1 MEKAF
6 RFDQIA
12 LYEVEAARTLAF
24 VKYLPANCRH
34 CAAFDASPLWSV
46 ITAKTGATLWS
57 ARCTE
62 PGVKAVCKDRGLAFE
77 EAEGTEERRLVFEVW
92 TGAVWRRY
100 RDLSDPDGLLR
111 YLLEEG
117 YARED
122 DPRHL
127 VSSIDWSDP
136 LTVAY
141 AKHAARSPQNDWA
154 SLGAPWPLWAPCDAP
169 STYARLCEP
178 RLPAC
183 VTLVDDTETSRGL
196 GSALFRYAAPA
207 AEAFAQGCAVS
218 FVGDGDG
225 DGDGGGSGGGGGGGA
240 RFTLDA
246 HFINPA
252 PQVPTRRLA
261 GQQLQPGGMA
271 KVRFTR
277 SSPLWPPTAPEAHP
291 LAQGYP
297 LDPRGGPPP
306 RVRRR
311 RETTLVLTLRRRFH
325 PSPLTTALDPS
336 PRPGACTLHAITQL
350 KPDSAA
356 ARKLRQLWQGAPTGA
371 ARAPTVGLHL
381 RTGWADAVR
390 HGEWRALQC
399 AHLASQPGYERD
411 AAVDFVVGYA
421 PEFERGARLNLTQLL
436 DRAAAAAD
444 GAFGARRW
452 KLAVASDSAAVARRV
467 AAHLGA
473 RALAVRRTAGRDG
486 HNNAPELSTDAAA
499 VEDVGAH
506 AVADLVALRDSD
518 MLLGFMSNFQKR
530 AGQATACRDP
540 IPDPTP
546 TPTPT
551 PNQAAVCPQRWF
563 ELRSITKEDEP
574 MEHVLEMDR

>member
-6 RFDQIA
+6 WFDQIA
-12 LYEVEAARTLAF
+12 LYEVEAAPTLAF

-34 CAAFDASPLWSV
+34 CAAFDESPLWPV

-77 EAEGTEERRLVFEVW
+77 EAEGTEEQRPVFEVW

-169 STYARLCEP
+169 STYARLCEL

-218 FVGDGDG
+218 FGGG
-225 DGDGGGSGGGGGGGA
+225 GGGGGGDGGGGGGGGGGA
-240 RFTLDA
+240 
-246 HFINPA
+246 H
-252 PQVPTRRLA
+252 TRER
-261 GQQLQPGGMA
+261 
-271 KVRFTR
+271 RDC
-277 SSPLWPPTAPEAHP
+277 
-291 LAQGYP
+291 GYP
-297 LDPRGGPPP
+297 G
-306 RVRRR
+306 
-311 RETTLVLTLRRRFH
+311 
-325 PSPLTTALDPS
+325 
-336 PRPGACTLHAITQL
+336 ITEAECVQ
-350 KPDSAA
+350 
-356 ARKLRQLWQGAPTGA
+356 
-371 ARAPTVGLHL
+371 
-381 RTGWADAVR
+381 
-390 HGEWRALQC
+390 
-399 AHLASQPGYERD
+399 
-411 AAVDFVVGYA
+411 
-421 PEFERGARLNLTQLL
+421 
-436 DRAAAAAD
+436 
-444 GAFGARRW
+444 
-452 KLAVASDSAAVARRV
+452 
-467 AAHLGA
+467 
-473 RALAVRRTAGRDG
+473 
-486 HNNAPELSTDAAA
+486 
-499 VEDVGAH
+499 
-506 AVADLVALRDSD
+506 
-518 MLLGFMSNFQKR
+518 R
-530 AGQATACRDP
+530 AGCAPARG
-540 IPDPTP
+540 
-546 TPTPT
+546 
-551 PNQAAVCPQRWF
+551 
-563 ELRSITKEDEP
+563 
-574 MEHVLEMDR
+574 

>member
-1 MEKAF
+1 MRGTQGAPRQAAFGHLPGAFEMEKTS
-6 RFDQIA
+6 RFDQAA
-12 LYEVEAARTLAF
+12 LNEVEAARTPAF

-34 CAAFDASPLWSV
+34 CAAFDESPLWSV
-46 ITAKTGATLWS
+46 ITAKTGVTLWS

-62 PGVKAVCKDRGLAFE
+62 PGVQAVCKDRGLAFE
-77 EAEGTEERRLVFEVW
+77 EAEGAEEQRPVFEVW
-92 TGAVWRRY
+92 TGAAWQRY
-100 RDLSDPDGLLR
+100 RDPSDPEGLLR
-111 YLLEEG
+111 YLQEEG

-127 VSSIDWSDP
+127 TSSIDWSNP

-169 STYARLCEP
+169 ATYARLCEP

-225 DGDGGGSGGGGGGGA
+225 GGGSGGGGVGGGGGGGGA

-246 HFINPA
+246 HFINPS
-252 PQVPTRRLA
+252 PRVPTRRLA
-261 GQQLQPGGMA
+261 GQQLQPGSKA
-271 KVRFTR
+271 KVPSLAAAHAAIRR
-277 SSPLWPPTAPEAHP
+277 SRGLATCSGLSFGPERRGPRRVGVEGARGLTGAHRRPSACPPTA
-291 LAQGYP
+291 
-297 LDPRGGPPP
+297 LD
-306 RVRRR
+306 
-311 RETTLVLTLRRRFH
+311 H
-325 PSPLTTALDPS
+325 S

-356 ARKLRQLWQGAPTGA
+356 ARKLGRLWRGAPAGA
-371 ARAPTVGLHL
+371 VRAPTVGLHL
-381 RTGWADAVR
+381 RTGWADATR
-390 HGEWRALQC
+390 HDEWRALEC

-421 PEFERGARLNLTQLL
+421 PEFERGVRLNLTQLL

-444 GAFGARRW
+444 SAFGARRW
-452 KLAVASDSAAVARRV
+452 KLAVASDSTAVARRV

-473 RALAVRRTAGRDG
+473 RALAVRSTAGRDG

-499 VEDVGAH
+499 MEDVGAH

-530 AGQATACRDP
+530 AGQAHSP
-540 IPDPTP
+540 PPP
-546 TPTPT
+546 SPP
-551 PNQAAVCPQRWF
+551 
-563 ELRSITKEDEP
+563 L
-574 MEHVLEMDR
+574 